1 MGKTYKEKSKNNASK
16 SVNDKSFS
24 EVMTNEI
31 HAGSVPPS
39 PVTLVKPSNPY
50 RIVGTARASK
60 SGASLTIRLLTDK
73 PKEYEYLTVSRK
85 DLISIFTDE
94 SGLSVCD
101 VRKYDNP
108 KTGVENNGEKVF

>member
-1 MGKTYKEKSKNNASK
+1 MGKTYKEKNGKNNVSKN
-16 SVNDKSFS
+16 VNDQTFS
-24 EVMTNEI
+24 ERMSKEI
-31 HAGSVPPS
+31 HAGNQAPS

-73 PKEYEYLTVSRK
+73 PKEYEYLTISRK

-108 KTGVENNGEKVF
+108 TNNSQGVN